1 MGFSSSYLSGAADL
15 VGAAGDIYSI
25 FRKPEARPLDPSQY
39 GHRTLIT
46 TPGYNFGGGALTRR
60 GGPADARAGLQ
71 GLQGKIQGLQ
81 GEVRPGFGRL
91 TESGVQ
97 AIRQKA
103 AEASGNLRANL
114 ARRGLA
120 GASFASDLQTRLDAE
135 YGQLENQFR
144 TQAFQEEMAAEGAL
158 IDQQAQNFASLLD
171 QDFRELGLATTFL
184 SGVKQ
189 QAVKQADIAR
199 ATKREEL
206 LGKYQ
211 AAPVAQAARAP
222 VGAGPKPAPR
232 PMVPA
237 PRPAALPA
245 NAWRAR

>member
-1 MGFSSSYLSGAADL
+1 MGTYLSGAADL
-15 VGAAGDIYSI
+15 VGAAGDVYSA
-25 FRKPEARPLDPSQY
+25 FRKPPGQINPLNAGFQ
-39 GHRTLIT
+39 GLQT
-46 TPGYNFGGGALTRR
+46 TPGYNFGGGVLTRR
-60 GGPADARAGLQ
+60 EGPTAVRAGLQ

-144 TQAFQEEMAAEGAL
+144 TQAFQEEMGATAA
-158 IDQQAQNFASLLD
+158 LLD
-171 QDFRELGLATTFL
+171 QEHNTILSQLQQDFGELGTATAFL

-189 QAVKQADIAR
+189 AAVNQKQIA
-199 ATKREEL
+199 AQLAEEKL
-206 LGKYQ
+206 LQKYNPQ
-211 AAPVAQAARAP
+211 P
-222 VGAGPKPAPR
+222 VGGGNR
-232 PMVPA
+232 
-237 PRPAALPA
+237 
-245 NAWRAR
+245 